1 MLIYFIYYS
10 TVIHLIQDLKRTG
23 KMQKML
29 AFQLGLIIILSQ
41 AMIQLNRLRLF
52 ANMWVIYKKL

>member
-23 KMQKML
+23 KMQKMP